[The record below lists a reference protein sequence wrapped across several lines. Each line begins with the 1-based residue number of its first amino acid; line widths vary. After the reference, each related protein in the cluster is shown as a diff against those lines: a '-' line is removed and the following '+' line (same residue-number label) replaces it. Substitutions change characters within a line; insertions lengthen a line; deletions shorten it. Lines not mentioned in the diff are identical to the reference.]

1 MQQLDPRRSSQ
12 SSFGSARAR
21 EASQITTEA
30 DRLDGW
36 TLPAGEHSALPW
48 WRWGVTYQIYP
59 LSFQDT
65 NGDGKGDLPG
75 VLLRLE
81 HLSWLGVSAVWLSP
95 VYCSP
100 MEDFG
105 YDIADFTD
113 VDQLFGT
120 LDDLDSL
127 PASSPLP
134 WRERSR
140 TCLVRDCATEKA
152 RSCLPHLNAKTHLFA
167 DNT

>member
-1 MQQLDPRRSSQ
+1 MRQLPSSRSS
-12 SSFGSARAR
+12 SRSGKESGDATRADHPGPGT
-21 EASQITTEA
+21 SP
-30 DRLDGW
+30 L
-36 TLPAGEHSALPW
+36 AGHSALPW
-48 WRWGVTYQIYP
+48 WHWGVNYQIYP
-59 LSFQDT
+59 VSFQDT
-65 NGDGKGDLPG
+65 NGDGTGDLPG
-75 VLLRLE
+75 LLSRLD

-105 YDIADFTD
+105 YDIADFTN